1 MNKAIKIKNEYFLYN
16 NGDFCPN
23 FYIMPNGW
31 EPPDYYKVEDPN
43 CYEVISV
50 IDLEWV
56 LSYLDGNGTDEAQ
69 EVIYCIELIPT
80 QMWWLSFI
88 HRLMW
93 IEDSLCDHCHYYGC
107 NEFNIV
113 EFVCKVHWGMI
124 KSLIVGVPSTRTEA
138 YFELKEMEKIFK

>member
-1 MNKAIKIKNEYFLYN
+1 MNKAIKIKNQYFLYI

-23 FYIMPNGW
+23 FDIMPNGW
-31 EPPDYYKVEDPN
+31 EPPDYYK
-43 CYEVISV
+43 VISV

-80 QMWWLSFI
+80 QMSWLSFI

-113 EFVCKVHWGMI
+113 EFVCKAHWGMI
-124 KSLIVGVPSTRTEA
+124 NKLIVGVPSTRTEA
-138 YFELKEMEKIFK
+138 YFEIKKLKEMEIAN